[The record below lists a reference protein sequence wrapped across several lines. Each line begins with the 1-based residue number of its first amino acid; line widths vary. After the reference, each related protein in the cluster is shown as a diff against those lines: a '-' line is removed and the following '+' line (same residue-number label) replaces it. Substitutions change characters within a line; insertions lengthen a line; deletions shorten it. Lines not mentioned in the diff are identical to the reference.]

1 MAMWG
6 VVVVVV
12 VVADA
17 MPYIVDGQ
25 WLRVA
30 VDFDPLFVRLLAYCS
45 VQAQHAQNVLCCN
58 RQAWLP
64 QLHDRLQAVNELQVA
79 QQLNLHPLQLS
90 ACAQSRERERRERS
104 PAPEHQGHL
113 QCTLALLTWR
123 LPNPTLTSLHRG
135 VENDRHKVVRV
146 AVNDEP

>member
-1 MAMWG
+1 MWG
-6 VVVVVV
+6 VVVV
-12 VVADA
+12 AGA

-30 VDFDPLFVRLLAYCS
+30 VDFDPLFVCLLAHCS
-45 VQAQHAQNVLCCN
+45 VQAQHAQNVLRCN

-90 ACAQSRERERRERS
+90 ACAQSRER
-104 PAPEHQGHL
+104 
-113 QCTLALLTWR
+113 
-123 LPNPTLTSLHRG
+123 
-135 VENDRHKVVRV
+135 
-146 AVNDEP
+146 